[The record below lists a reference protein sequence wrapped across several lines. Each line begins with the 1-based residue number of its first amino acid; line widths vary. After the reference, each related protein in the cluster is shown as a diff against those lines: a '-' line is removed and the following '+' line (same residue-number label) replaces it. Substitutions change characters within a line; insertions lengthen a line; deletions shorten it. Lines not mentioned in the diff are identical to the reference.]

1 LLVYLFQES
10 VKATKSQADI
20 IAYSNSGD
28 YWWNSKFTNWYW
40 CVLG

>member
-1 LLVYLFQES
+1 MNKKISDNVKNNFLLVYLFQES

-28 YWWNSKFTNWYW
+28 Y
-40 CVLG
+40 